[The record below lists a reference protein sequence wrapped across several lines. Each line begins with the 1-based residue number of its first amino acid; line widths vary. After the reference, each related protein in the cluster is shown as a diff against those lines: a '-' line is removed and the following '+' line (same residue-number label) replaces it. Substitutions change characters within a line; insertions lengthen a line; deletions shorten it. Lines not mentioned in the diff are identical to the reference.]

1 MKSGTINQSY
11 SKTDP
16 PKETDLTK
24 ETDSTK
30 ETAKISYQAAAAGI
44 PREAA
49 AAYAGPL

>member
-1 MKSGTINQSY
+1 MKSGTINHPY

-16 PKETDLTK
+16 PK